1 MDQHKLATELIKAT
15 GQDINDPESYVISH
29 INCSHS
35 SDFDVRDPERSNAQ
49 VEDSFVIKAVLIKL
63 GK

>member
-15 GQDINDPESYVISH
+15 GQDINDPENYVLSH

-35 SDFDVRDPERSNAQ
+35 SDFDPKDPARTNNQ
-49 VEDSFVIKAVLIKL
+49 TFDSFVIKAVLQKITQ
-63 GK
+63 